1 MTVYA
6 DVLFLINFAFDAQL
20 LFVLCKIY
28 SKKAPVFKILL
39 SAALGGL
46 AGVFVFVPY
55 FGILLWPPAKV
66 VLPVLMTAAVFL
78 PCRKKML
85 ASASATFAGM
95 SFMFSGAVNFFG
107 LSAASGLMVPALV
120 YVIVCI
126 IKKNIKKNRSRTILW
141 YKGKK
146 TMEEGFLDSGNM
158 LSSNG
163 APVILGNRAVFERLL
178 GKGFSPL
185 AISEWADSCDV
196 RIVPYTA
203 LGKRGAI
210 IGIKLDW
217 AEIDGKRYPG
227 AVLAY
232 SEEEFSEDLI
242 LNSAMT

>member
-1 MTVYA
+1 MTIYA
-6 DVLFLINFAFDAQL
+6 DVLFFINFVFDAQL

-28 SKKAPVFKILL
+28 SKKPPVFRILL
-39 SAALGGL
+39 SASIGGF
-46 AGVFVFVPY
+46 AGVFAFVPY
-55 FGILLWPPAKV
+55 FGILLWPPIKV
-66 VLPVLMTAAVFL
+66 VLPVLMTSAVFL

-85 ASASATFAGM
+85 LGACLAFCGI
-95 SFMFSGAVNFFG
+95 SFIFSGAVSFFG
-107 LSAASGLMVPALV
+107 MSAASGLLIPVLT
-120 YVIVCI
+120 YLIVCV
-126 IKKNIKKNRSRTILW
+126 IKKNIKKGRSRTTLR

-146 TMEEGFLDSGNM
+146 TVEEGFLDSGNM

-163 APVILGNRAVFERLL
+163 APVILANKAVFERLL

-203 LGKRGAI
+203 LGKRGAV

-217 AEIDGKRYPG
+217 AEIGGKRYPG